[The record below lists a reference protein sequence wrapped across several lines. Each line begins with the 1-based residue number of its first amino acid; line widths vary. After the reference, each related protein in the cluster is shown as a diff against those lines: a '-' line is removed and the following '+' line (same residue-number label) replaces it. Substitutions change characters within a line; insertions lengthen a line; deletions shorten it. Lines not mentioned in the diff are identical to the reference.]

1 MNARKSIFIIASVAL
16 LASSSLFS
24 LNQHQK
30 STSVPSTIAD
40 GTRPMPPLADGTRPM
55 PPLADGTRP
64 MPPLADGT
72 RPMPPLADGT
82 RPMPPL
88 AVV

>member
-30 STSVPSTIAD
+30 STSVPSTIV
-40 GTRPMPPLADGTRPM
+40 
-55 PPLADGTRP
+55 DGTRP